1 MADSYRFGSL
11 GGHQVA
17 FLLFAAFSILCGF
30 AVARIGRTLTRSNWR
45 EPRGRAVPVYGAIG
59 GVLLGSVILTAVW
72 YWLWSGFH
80 TLGITEGR
88 VILQYEMPRR
98 ERVLRASD
106 ITGIRWRPAPRSTKR
121 FVITMEDGSEYF
133 SMQTSVERS
142 RDAALLESIRHAMR
156 RDH

>member
-11 GGHQVA
+11 AGHQVA
-17 FLLFAAFSILCGF
+17 FLLFAAFSIFCSF
-30 AVARIGRTLTRSNWR
+30 AVARIGRIVARSNWR
-45 EPRGRAVPVYGAIG
+45 DPRGRAVPIYGAIG
-59 GVLLGSVILTAVW
+59 GVLFGGAILAVVW

-80 TLGITEGR
+80 ILGIADGR

-98 ERVLRASD
+98 ERVLRTAD
-106 ITGIRWRPAPRSTKR
+106 IAGIRWRSAPKSTKR

-142 RDAALLESIRHAMR
+142 RDAALLESIRHAIR